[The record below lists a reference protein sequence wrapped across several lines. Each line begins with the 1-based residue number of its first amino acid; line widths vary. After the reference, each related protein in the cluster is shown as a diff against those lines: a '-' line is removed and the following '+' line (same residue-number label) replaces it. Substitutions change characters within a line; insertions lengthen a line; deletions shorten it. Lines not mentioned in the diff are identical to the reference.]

1 MQKKVSFSSDISTEV
16 EFGTSKN
23 QTVNCSSNISL
34 SPLLFD
40 EINEEKIAVQW
51 DKYEDALSMEF
62 EEMSNQS

>member
-16 EFGTSKN
+16 EFGASKN

-40 EINEEKIAVQW
+40 EINEEKIAV
-51 DKYEDALSMEF
+51 
-62 EEMSNQS
+62 